1 MKSLLTVAAGLAAS
15 ALLSASPAEAQQNQS
30 KLDKVLARGQLGVGT
45 GSTNAPWHFKS
56 ADDKLQGFDIDI
68 GRIIAKALFSD
79 PTKSNSSSSPRT
91 RASPTSPPT
100 RSTSLA
106 SS

>member
-1 MKSLLTVAAGLAAS
+1 MRKRIIAAAVAALAVLAAW
-15 ALLSASPAEAQQNQS
+15 PAGAEQNQS
-30 KLDKVLARGQLGVGT
+30 KLDAVLARGKLVLGT

-68 GRIIAKALFSD
+68 GRIIAKALFND
-79 PTKSNSSSSPRT
+79 PKRSTSSSGRPT
-91 RASPTSPPT
+91 PAFPTSPPT
-100 RSTSLA
+100 KSTSPA